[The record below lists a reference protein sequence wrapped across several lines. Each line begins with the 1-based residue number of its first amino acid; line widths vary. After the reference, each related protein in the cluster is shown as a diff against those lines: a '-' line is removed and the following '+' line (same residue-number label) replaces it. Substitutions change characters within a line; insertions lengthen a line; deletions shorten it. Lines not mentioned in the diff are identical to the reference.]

1 MASVFA
7 VDEVVEVFIH
17 EMKVVVSD
25 WRMFN

>member
-17 EMKVVVSD
+17 EMNVVVSD
-25 WRMFN
+25 WSMFN